1 MKLNIELIEKTFTDE
16 EGKIHPYNVLA
27 YTLYDN
33 SKLELP
39 IKSDKAKLIRLSEN
53 MSKMPSLDKDIWE
66 DR

>member
-1 MKLNIELIEKTFTDE
+1 MKLNFELLEKTFEDE
-16 EGKIHPYNVLA
+16 NGQKHPYNVLA

-33 SKLELP
+33 SKIELP

-53 MSKMPSLDKDIWE
+53 MSKMPTLDKDIWE